1 MSAIFIKIFC
11 STVCYRV
18 SAKLNQFLQP
28 DFIFPSVKMPI
39 RFTAPDSLRHSK
51 GGGGE
56 EKSVCLELKGGA

>member
-1 MSAIFIKIFC
+1 
-11 STVCYRV
+11 
-18 SAKLNQFLQP
+18 
-28 DFIFPSVKMPI
+28 MPI